1 MQWKPAKPLPTTSTV
16 GRRWGVVR
24 MGELMGR

>member
-16 GRRWGVVR
+16 GRRLGVVPS
-24 MGELMGR
+24 GEVMGR